1 MRRFL
6 LTLAI
11 LAVFPVS
18 ASAWGRDGHQIIA
31 AIAARHLSPA
41 AQAEVTALLATEG
54 LSSLVEV
61 SMWADLIKALRVPD
75 QPSHVV
81 RLPLDSSGY
90 DAARVCKKQR
100 CVTAAIGRYA
110 TILADRT
117 LPVEARVTALK
128 YIVHLVG
135 DVHQPLHTS
144 ADTGARAVTLA
155 GRVTTL
161 HAVWDDD
168 ITDRQG
174 KDWSKLAEELDSR
187 PPPASIGT
195 PVDWALEGRD
205 IARDVI
211 FKDRRLAVGGRGDA
225 LPGLPASYLDD
236 NWPIVRERLLL
247 AGWRLGA
254 LLDGILGVPAD
265 AD

>member
-1 MRRFL
+1 MRFIL
-6 LTLAI
+6 LALAI
-11 LAVFPVS
+11 LATLPAPAF
-18 ASAWGRDGHQIIA
+18 AWDRDGHQIVA
-31 AIAARHLSPA
+31 GIAARHLSPSA
-41 AQAEVTALLATEG
+41 SAEVTALLATEG
-54 LSSLVEV
+54 LSSLAEV
-61 SMWADLIKALRVPD
+61 SLWADLIKVLRFPD
-75 QPSHVV
+75 QPSHVI
-81 RLPLDSSGY
+81 RLPLDRSGY
-90 DAARVCKKQR
+90 IAARVCRKRR
-100 CVTAAIGRYA
+100 CVTAAIDRYA
-110 TILADRT
+110 AILADRS

-135 DVHQPLHTS
+135 DVHQPLHAS

-155 GRVTTL
+155 GKVTTL

-168 ITDRQG
+168 IIARQG
-174 KDWSKLAEELDSR
+174 KDWRQLVIELDNR

-225 LPGLPASYLDD
+225 LPGLPQSYLDD
-236 NWPIVRERLLL
+236 NWPIVRERLQL

-254 LLDGILGVPAD
+254 LLDGILGKATD
-265 AD
+265 